1 MLVMFSPR
9 NGRCKSV
16 NSASEWPFPKQLL
29 LLTTSV
35 TSNPSFIRLIKPLWG
50 VTKNGRTHWKSK
62 TNKLTFLWCSR
73 CGFGVFHLQL
83 FSIYSFKWADYRDP
97 NRNWVF
103 CFSLS
108 KKMTNAWSPT
118 EGENTIGLFL
128 FFEPRS
134 RKKKQKNNQV
144 TFWVQHAKTIFLQKS
159 SISWRF
165 DPTSKWNT
173 VFSFSLRVQCLLHSV
188 ANLRSEWLLQRPSR
202 RQYNS
207 GEPIASF
214 VVTPTPTPPPLA
226 PPSPLSS
233 PSREQARALTLIDFL
248 RVRFP
253 IWLPTWSVKF
263 LFLDNK
269 QRWSVVRVKAGTHR
283 PAITQ
288 HSRAAVWQ

>member
-103 CFSLS
+103 CFSFS

-134 RKKKQKNNQV
+134 RKKNKKKQSGYFLSSTCEDHLLAKEFNIMA
-144 TFWVQHAKTIFLQKS
+144 FWSNEQMEHRFFFLSSGSMLTAQRSKS
-159 SISWRF
+159 SKRVTASEAEQ
-165 DPTSKWNT
+165 TT
-173 VFSFSLRVQCLLHSV
+173 V
-188 ANLRSEWLLQRPSR
+188 
-202 RQYNS
+202 
-207 GEPIASF
+207 
-214 VVTPTPTPPPLA
+214 
-226 PPSPLSS
+226 
-233 PSREQARALTLIDFL
+233 
-248 RVRFP
+248 
-253 IWLPTWSVKF
+253 
-263 LFLDNK
+263 
-269 QRWSVVRVKAGTHR
+269 
-283 PAITQ
+283 
-288 HSRAAVWQ
+288 